1 MLAATDNWGKDI
13 ERDILCF
20 RTSSSGDKLGCI
32 RHTEKELGGKIETK
46 TLNADSSFF
55 VYLSG
60 TQNEKSEEG
69 LQMI

>member
-1 MLAATDNWGKDI
+1 MLAATDNWGKVI

-20 RTSSSGDKLGCI
+20 RTSSSGDKLGCV
-32 RHTEKELGGKIETK
+32 RHTEKELGKIVTK
-46 TLNADSSFF
+46 TVNADSSRFF
-55 VYLSG
+55 VYFSG